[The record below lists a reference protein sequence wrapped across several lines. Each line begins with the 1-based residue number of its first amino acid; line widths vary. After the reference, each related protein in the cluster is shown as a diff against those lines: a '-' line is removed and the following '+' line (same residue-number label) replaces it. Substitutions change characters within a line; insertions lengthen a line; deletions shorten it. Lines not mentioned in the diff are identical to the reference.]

1 MGEDAFTTNG
11 EYAFT
16 FNQTFTIQAQPNP
29 GYTFLSWSNGLT
41 NATEQI
47 TINQDTTI
55 SANFDGEPASVT
67 QVVQTLDA
75 DGSVLNGITG
85 GFIVAS
91 ANPPYKFGDDLNM
104 TAHDQPGYQFNGW
117 RRERGASSSSRT
129 LELSLASTQTITA
142 TFKKLSYE
150 VKVFTAPLVGGKI
163 KADKGTTSQIQTLN
177 VAHGD
182 KINLQALP
190 SVEYQ
195 FESGRVAV

>member
-1 MGEDAFTTNG
+1 MGRRFFTTNG

-55 SANFDGEPASVT
+55 SAKFDGEPASVT

-117 RRERGASSSSRT
+117 LDENGS
-129 LELSLASTQTITA
+129 
-142 TFKKLSYE
+142 F
-150 VKVFTAPLVGGKI
+150 FPLR
-163 KADKGTTSQIQTLN
+163 
-177 VAHGD
+177 
-182 KINLQALP
+182 ALW
-190 SVEYQ
+190 S
-195 FESGRVAV
+195 